1 MTTKLKTKMAE
12 HNELGKLGEKLA
24 KDFLAAKGYQILEQN
39 WVCGHKEIDIIA
51 MDGKE
56 LVIVEVKTRRVMC
69 LVEPEE
75 TVDKYKQCFLIWAA
89 EAYIERNN
97 LDVDVRFDIVAIVI
111 DKNNEH
117 RIDHIENAFYPMLSR

>member
-1 MTTKLKTKMAE
+1 MAE
-12 HNELGKLGEKLA
+12 HNELGHLGEKLA

-75 TVDKYKQCFLIWAA
+75 TVDKYKQRFLIWAA

>member
-1 MTTKLKTKMAE
+1 MAE
-12 HNELGKLGEKLA
+12 HNELGHLGEKLA
-24 KDFLAAKGYQILEQN
+24 KDFLVAKGYQILEQN

-51 MDGKE
+51 LDSKE
-56 LVIVEVKTRRVMC
+56 LVIVEVKTRRVQC
-69 LVEPEE
+69 LVDPEE
-75 TVDKYKQCFLIWAA
+75 TVDKYKQRFLIWAA

>member
-1 MTTKLKTKMAE
+1 MAE

-24 KDFLAAKGYQILEQN
+24 KDYLVAKGYQILEQN

-56 LVIVEVKTRRVMC
+56 LVIVEVRTRRVQC

-75 TVDKYKQCFLIWAA
+75 TVDKYKQRFLIWAA

-117 RIDHIENAFYPMLSR
+117 RIDHIEDAFYPMLSR

>member
-1 MTTKLKTKMAE
+1 MAE

-24 KDFLAAKGYQILEQN
+24 KDYLVAKGYQILEQN

-56 LVIVEVKTRRVMC
+56 LVIVEVRTRRVQC
-69 LVEPEE
+69 LVDPEE
-75 TVDKYKQCFLIWAA
+75 TVDKYKQRFLIWAA

-117 RIDHIENAFYPMLSR
+117 RIDHIEDAFYPMLSH

>member
-1 MTTKLKTKMAE
+1 MAE
-12 HNELGKLGEKLA
+12 HNELGHLGEKLA
-24 KDFLAAKGYQILEQN
+24 KDFLVAKGYQILEQN

-51 MDGKE
+51 LDGKE
-56 LVIVEVKTRRVMC
+56 LVIVEVKTRRVQC
-69 LVEPEE
+69 LVDPEE
-75 TVDKYKQCFLIWAA
+75 TVDKYKQRFLIWAA

>member
-1 MTTKLKTKMAE
+1 MAE

-69 LVEPEE
+69 LVDPEE
-75 TVDKYKQCFLIWAA
+75 TVDKYKQRFLIWAA

>member
-1 MTTKLKTKMAE
+1 MAE
-12 HNELGKLGEKLA
+12 HNELGKLGEQLA
-24 KDFLAAKGYQILEQN
+24 RDFLIAKGYQILEQN

-56 LVIVEVKTRRVMC
+56 LVIVEVKTRRVTF

-75 TVDKYKQCFLIWAA
+75 TVDKYKQRFLIWAA

-117 RIDHIENAFYPMLSR
+117 RIDHIENAFYPMLRR

>member
-1 MTTKLKTKMAE
+1 MAE
-12 HNELGKLGEKLA
+12 HNDLGRLGEQLA
-24 KDFLAAKGYQILEQN
+24 RDFLIAKGYQILEQN

-56 LVIVEVKTRRVMC
+56 LVIVEVKTRRVTF

-75 TVDKYKQCFLIWAA
+75 TVDKYKQRFLIWAA

-117 RIDHIENAFYPMLSR
+117 RIDHIENAFYPMLRR

>member
-1 MTTKLKTKMAE
+1 MAE

-51 MDGKE
+51 LDGKE

-69 LVEPEE
+69 LVDPEE
-75 TVDKYKQCFLIWAA
+75 TVDKYKQRFLIWAA

>member
-1 MTTKLKTKMAE
+1 MAE
-12 HNELGKLGEKLA
+12 HNELGKLGEQLA
-24 KDFLAAKGYQILEQN
+24 RDFLIAKGYQILEQN

-75 TVDKYKQCFLIWAA
+75 TVDKYKQRFLIWAA

>member
-1 MTTKLKTKMAE
+1 MAE
-12 HNELGKLGEKLA
+12 HNELGRLGEKLA
-24 KDFLAAKGYQILEQN
+24 KDFLVAKGYQILEQN

-56 LVIVEVKTRRVMC
+56 LVIVEVKTRRVQC
-69 LVEPEE
+69 LVDPEE
-75 TVDKYKQCFLIWAA
+75 TVDKYKQRFLIWAA

-97 LDVDVRFDIVAIVI
+97 LNVDVRFDIVAIVI